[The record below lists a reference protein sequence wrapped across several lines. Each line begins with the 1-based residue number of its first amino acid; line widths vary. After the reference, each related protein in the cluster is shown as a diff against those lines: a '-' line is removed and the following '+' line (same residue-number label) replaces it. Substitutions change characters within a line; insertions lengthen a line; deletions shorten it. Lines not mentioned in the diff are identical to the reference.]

1 MKKTLLFLLFS
12 TVLGSFAFAQK
23 APQSPAM
30 TAESANVKI
39 TYGQPSK
46 RDREIFGKLVPYGQV
61 WRTGAN
67 AATEVTFKKDVTFA
81 GKSVKAGTYTLFTI
95 PNQGEWTVILNSQL
109 KQWGSYEY
117 DKVKDKNVA
126 EVSVKSMA
134 TDSVWEKLVITA
146 EDTQITIGWD
156 NTMVHI
162 PLKW

>member
-23 APQSPAM
+23 APQSPAI
-30 TAESANVKI
+30 TTESANVKI

-67 AATEVTFKKDVTFA
+67 AATEVTFKKDVTFGGA
-81 GKSVKAGTYTLFTI
+81 KVKAGTYTLFTI

>member
-30 TAESANVKI
+30 TTESANVKI

>member
-1 MKKTLLFLLFS
+1 MKKTLFFLLFS
-12 TVLGSFAFAQK
+12 VVLGGFAFAQK

-30 TAESANVKI
+30 TTESANVKI

-67 AATEVTFKKDVTFA
+67 AATEVTFKKDVTFGGA
-81 GKSVKAGTYTLFTI
+81 KVKAGTYTLFTI
-95 PNQGEWTVILNSQL
+95 PNPGEWTVILNSQL

-117 DKVKDKNVA
+117 DKVKDKNIA

-134 TDSVWEKLVITA
+134 TDSVWEKLTITA
-146 EDTQITIGWD
+146 EDSQITIGWD
-156 NTMVHI
+156 NTMIHV